1 MNDIILCVISIC
13 ILCICLHFKCSL
25 KMTKILFG
33 FNFVA
38 IIANFIYYSIQPKV
52 GVASAYPEVYGL
64 LYTYKAI
71 FVFIICVIIIALKK
85 HIEIRK

>member
-25 KMTKILFG
+25 
-33 FNFVA
+33 NFVA
-38 IIANFIYYSIQPKV
+38 IIANFIYYSIQLKV